1 MTVFSSSV
9 LPINKNFLTT
19 CVCQALPPKVLH
31 LLRGIRKCLI
41 FKVVY
46 SLTGKG
52 GYKSQE
58 LQTQVLQQ
66 QSRKINEWGGSKF
79 HSTQLF

>member
-1 MTVFSSSV
+1 MTVFSSSM
-9 LPINKNFLTT
+9 LPMNKNFLTT
-19 CVCQALPPKVLH
+19 CVCQASPLKVLH
-31 LLRGIRKCLI
+31 VLRGITKCLI

-46 SLTGKG
+46 SLMGKG
-52 GYKSQE
+52 EYISKE